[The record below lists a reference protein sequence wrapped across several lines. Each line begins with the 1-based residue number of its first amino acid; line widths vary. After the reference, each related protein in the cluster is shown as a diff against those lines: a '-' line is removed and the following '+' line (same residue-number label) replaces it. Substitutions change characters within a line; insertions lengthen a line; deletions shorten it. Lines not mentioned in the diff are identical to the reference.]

1 MSDNT
6 LMRRFPSSGYLEQ
19 QAAARLPDFVFDYLQ
34 GGSGRQGSL
43 GRNTTAF
50 EQLTLTPRYFNDC
63 EKVSLGT
70 RLFGREYRLP
80 FGIAPIGL
88 DGLIWPGTVEF
99 LAQAARRAGCPVIA
113 STFATTSLE
122 EVARL
127 AGEMAWFQLY
137 PFSDGAIERDI
148 ITRAENAGYQ
158 VLMITV
164 DVPVGGRRELDMR
177 NGLSLPPQ
185 LGGRTLLDVLRHP
198 GWALSHARR
207 GLPGFKN
214 LQPYRRHSNDY
225 LPARIAGRVPW
236 ARLQHYRQR
245 WPGRLLVKG
254 VLCAEDAVRC
264 RELGIDGIVISNHGG
279 RQLDACPSTLA
290 VLPDIRRA
298 VGDDF
303 PLLIDSGLRSG
314 LDVAR
319 AIAQGADFALL
330 GRTFMYGVA
339 ALGQAG
345 AGHVIEM
352 LSDELENA
360 MHMLCCPDIAALKR
374 WHTGAR
380 HHQVTAM
387 GQENS
392 GYGRTF
398 V

>member
-19 QAAARLPDFVFDYLQ
+19 QAAARLPNFVFDYLQ
-34 GGSGRQGSL
+34 GGSGRQCSL
-43 GRNTTAF
+43 GRNMAAF
-50 EQLTLTPRYFNDC
+50 EQVTLTPRCFNDC
-63 EKVSLGT
+63 QEVDLGT
-70 RLFGREYRLP
+70 TLFGRHYRLP

-88 DGLIWPGTVEF
+88 DGLIWPRTVEF
-99 LAQAARRAGCPVIA
+99 LAQAARQAGCPVTA
-113 STFATTSLE
+113 STFATSSLE

-137 PFSDGAIERDI
+137 PFSDGAIEQDI
-148 ITRAENAGYQ
+148 MARAGAAGYQ
-158 VLMITV
+158 VLMVTV

-177 NGLSLPPQ
+177 NGLSLPPR
-185 LGGRTLLDVLRHP
+185 LGGRVLLDMMRHP
-198 GWALSHARR
+198 VWTLSHARR
-207 GLPGFKN
+207 GPPGFKN

-225 LPARIAGRVPW
+225 LPAKIAGRVPW
-236 ARLQHYRQR
+236 ARLVQYRQR

-254 VLCAEDAVRC
+254 VLRAEDALRC

-279 RQLDACPSTLA
+279 RQLDSCPSTLG

-298 VGDDF
+298 VGNDF
-303 PLLIDSGLRSG
+303 PLIIDSGLRSG

-339 ALGQAG
+339 ALGQVG
-345 AGHVIEM
+345 AGHAIDM

-360 MHMLCCPDIAALKR
+360 MQMMGCPDIAGLKR
-374 WHTGAR
+374 WHTGS
-380 HHQVTAM
+380 TA
-387 GQENS
+387 QS
-392 GYGRTF
+392 GYIKGAGE
-398 V
+398 